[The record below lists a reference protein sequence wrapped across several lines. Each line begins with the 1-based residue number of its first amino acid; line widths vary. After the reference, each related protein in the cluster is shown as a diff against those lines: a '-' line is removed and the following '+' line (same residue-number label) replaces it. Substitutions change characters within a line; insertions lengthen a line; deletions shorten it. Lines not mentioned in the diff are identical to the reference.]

1 MRSLKALNLSKK
13 YGQRLVVDNLTLEI
27 KSGEVVGL
35 LGPNG
40 AGKTTA
46 FSIIIGLFE
55 GDSGQVW
62 LNGEEL
68 TGLPVYLRARKG
80 LGFLPQESSVFRGL
94 TVEENLWLVLQHQL
108 GRNSSAVTREQAR
121 DILEDFG
128 LLPLAGSRAE
138 LLSGGE
144 QRKLEIAR
152 AMVRPLEFLLLD
164 EPFSELDPMAVADL
178 QGVIKKLK
186 VKGIGVLL
194 TDHRIREALKIID
207 RIYIVNDGRI
217 IAEGRPEEVLEKDE
231 VREIY
236 LGTEFRL

>member
-1 MRSLKALNLSKK
+1 MKSLKALNLSKT
-13 YGQRLVVDNLTLEI
+13 YGQRFVVDNLNLEV
-27 KSGEVVGL
+27 KSGEVAGL

-46 FSIIIGLFE
+46 FSMIIGLVE
-55 GDSGQVW
+55 ANGGKVW

-94 TVEENLWLVLQHQL
+94 TAEENLLLVLQNQP
-108 GRNSSAVTREQAR
+108 GQNSLAASRELAR
-121 DILEDFG
+121 DILEEFG
-128 LLPLAGSRAE
+128 LLPLAGSRADQ
-138 LLSGGE
+138 LSGGE

-164 EPFSELDPMAVADL
+164 EPFSELDPKAVTDL
-178 QGVIKKLK
+178 QSLIQKLRE
-186 VKGIGVLL
+186 KGIGVLL
-194 TDHRIREALKIID
+194 TDHRIREALKILD
-207 RIYIVNDGRI
+207 RIYIMNDGRI
-217 IAEGRPEEVLEKDE
+217 IAEGRPAEVLEKKE

>member
-1 MRSLKALNLSKK
+1 MKSLKALNLSKK

-46 FSIIIGLFE
+46 FSIIIGLIE
-55 GDSGQVW
+55 ADSGQVW

-68 TGLPVYLRARKG
+68 TGLPVYQRARKG

-94 TVEENLWLVLQHQL
+94 TAEENLWLVLQHQS
-108 GRNSSAVTREQAR
+108 GRNSSVATREQAK

-128 LLPLAGSRAE
+128 LLPLAGSRADQ
-138 LLSGGE
+138 LSGGE

-178 QGVIKKLK
+178 QSVIQKLK
-186 VKGIGVLL
+186 AKGIGVLL

-217 IAEGRPEEVLEKDE
+217 IAEGRPEEVLEKAE